1 MDLRHKKT
9 ESQINV
15 QEEIS
20 KYWMLYTEHI
30 SRQAG
35 KPMSKSQLLIS
46 LRSEKE
52 SNVGKQ
58 KVCQV

>member
-1 MDLRHKKT
+1 MDLGHKKT

-20 KYWMLYTEHI
+20 KYWILYTEHI

-35 KPMSKSQLLIS
+35 KPMCKSQLRIS
-46 LRSEKE
+46 LRPEK
-52 SNVGKQ
+52 NKM
-58 KVCQV
+58 

>member
-52 SNVGKQ
+52 SNVGK
-58 KVCQV
+58 